1 MAFSE
6 NKPEKPTPVAL
17 FFWLG
22 FGPMM
27 GFILSIGTYLYG

>member
-6 NKPEKPTPVAL
+6 NKLEKTTTVEL
-17 FFWLG
+17 VLWLG

-27 GFILSIGTYLYG
+27 GFVLLIGTYLFG